1 MKISVLVIGIFLSFS
16 LVAESGS
23 NNFAPQQ
30 IADKST
36 EVMAME
42 SENDIRQAEFRRLE
56 AERLKLELEAKEIER
71 RLNAQWW
78 EVHNLT
84 QYFLAIVITSALP
97 FGWALGYLEPILRKE
112 GEVNKLAEQ
121 RNATLNELI
130 EARYQTVEKERTDI
144 ATERDRL
151 EKEAEVLR
159 AEKIQLLAERDQL
172 KHDRESLTKQQAL
185 KSNVA
190 GLKLAVEKAARGG
203 GKFFSILNR
212 NDPINELTAYG
223 WKV

>member
-1 MKISVLVIGIFLSFS
+1 M
-16 LVAESGS
+16 
-23 NNFAPQQ
+23 
-30 IADKST
+30 
-36 EVMAME
+36 
-42 SENDIRQAEFRRLE
+42 
-56 AERLKLELEAKEIER
+56 
-71 RLNAQWW
+71 
-78 EVHNLT
+78 
-84 QYFLAIVITSALP
+84 
-97 FGWALGYLEPILRKE
+97 
-112 GEVNKLAEQ
+112 
-121 RNATLNELI
+121 I